1 MLLDLVKKKPVS
13 LSWIPGLIYV
23 SAFAT
28 GTIYNLSLNGTK
40 GFIFGINIWQNFFSY
55 LIAYLFIASFE
66 FVLFRKY
73 KVLLTFIPLYVA
85 VFSISYFIQFLLAD
99 NPIFFSFAE
108 ICLAP
113 WGIILIIRNIVLYRF
128 DNIFKTY
135 LIGIFFML
143 ISVVFNCWA
152 FSVLGQNRTYIY
164 LIDLLISPGL
174 FYLLVNISDN
184 IRLRGDLKDD
194 TIYKL
199 FSKDYR
205 IRRGEFIFRAF
216 LYLYIFLIALDN
228 IFRADFRSVNN
239 LDTSIRYIISFI
251 ITIVFTY
258 VIINLFLMRF
268 NMIRYSNKQPR

>member
-135 LIGIFFML
+135 LIGIFL
-143 ISVVFNCWA
+143 C
-152 FSVLGQNRTYIY
+152 
-164 LIDLLISPGL
+164 LL
-174 FYLLVNISDN
+174 
-184 IRLRGDLKDD
+184 
-194 TIYKL
+194 
-199 FSKDYR
+199 
-205 IRRGEFIFRAF
+205 A
-216 LYLYIFLIALDN
+216 
-228 IFRADFRSVNN
+228 
-239 LDTSIRYIISFI
+239 
-251 ITIVFTY
+251 
-258 VIINLFLMRF
+258 
-268 NMIRYSNKQPR
+268 